1 MTMILKRLTTLAA
14 ALAVAA
20 TLGFCGSARADYS
33 YTTGVNLSG
42 VQAPGAFVPAAT
54 FSAGASAN
62 FTFTGLGATIG
73 LPPTGTSTPSDVNL
87 TTSVNNGGPL
97 AGTVNYTYD
106 LKITNP
112 TGSGNTGDFYIS
124 GTLTYSNVTGNGS
137 TGTGSY
143 TNVYTAVSLSSTVPG
158 GSLSQSLVIGGVNF
172 TVSELAGSG
181 YSAPSTNQLPGTFS
195 TIISTV
201 PEPTS
206 IVMLGLGLGGLGLVR
221 FRNRRACA

>member
-1 MTMILKRLTTLAA
+1 MILKRLTTLAA

-42 VQAPGAFVPAAT
+42 VQAPGTFVPSAT
-54 FSAGASAN
+54 FSAGASAS
-62 FTFTGLGATIG
+62 FTFVGLGATIS
-73 LPPTGTSTPSDVNL
+73 LPPTGTSTPTDVRL
-87 TTSVNNGGPL
+87 DTSVNNAGPL
-97 AGTVNYTYD
+97 GGTVNYTYD

-112 TGSGNTGDFYIS
+112 TGTANTGDFYIS
-124 GTLTYSNVTGNGS
+124 GTLTYSNVSGNGT
-137 TGTGSY
+137 TGGGSY
-143 TNVYTAVSLSSTVPG
+143 TNNYTSVSLSPTVPG
-158 GSLSQSLVIGGVNF
+158 SLLSQSLVIGGVNF
-172 TVSELAGSG
+172 TVSEIAGSD
-181 YSAPSTNQLPGTFS
+181 YSSPVTNQQSGGFN

-221 FRNRRACA
+221 FRNRRVSA